1 MGKILGYGEDA
12 LTLWAMRNCITDVLR
27 RFRDETPPSDCVIF
41 YRPSFGRS
49 GGSKSTEFGEFD
61 AIVASSK
68 NVYLIES
75 KWDNLANAENR
86 RIVLKKEQKL
96 RHELFAW
103 YLTHWSKKYSSNWR
117 KFIEEQEDNFKTSFK
132 DRKKG
137 IPKTDSILAVN
148 LQYVLKI
155 LQSRCKSLS
164 KQNVKNVLVFF
175 SKEKTRPSVKPDPSF
190 HIINISYG
198 GDVAGNFI
206 TLG

>member
-27 RFRDETPPSDCVIF
+27 RFRDETPPSDCMVF
-41 YRPSFGRS
+41 YRPSFGRR

-86 RIVLKKEQKL
+86 RIVLKNEQKL

-103 YLTHWSKKYSSNWR
+103 YLTHWSKKR
-117 KFIEEQEDNFKTSFK
+117 
-132 DRKKG
+132 
-137 IPKTDSILAVN
+137 IPKTGSILAVN
-148 LQYVLKI
+148 LQYVLKV
-155 LQSRCKSLS
+155 LQSRCKPLS

-175 SKEKTRPSVKPDPSF
+175 SKEKTKPSVKPDPSF
-190 HIINISYG
+190 HMINISYG
-198 GDVAGNFI
+198 GDAAGNFI